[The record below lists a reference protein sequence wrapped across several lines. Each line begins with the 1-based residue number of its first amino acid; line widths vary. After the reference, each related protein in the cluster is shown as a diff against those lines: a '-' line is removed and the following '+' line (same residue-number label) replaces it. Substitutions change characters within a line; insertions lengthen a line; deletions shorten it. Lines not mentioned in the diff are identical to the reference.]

1 GVADLSRG
9 AIAALKCIV
18 IDGGLLQRMQLTVAC
33 KALDGGYFGAFLH
46 YRQRQAG
53 IDPPPVDQNGA
64 RAALSVVAALL
75 GAGQVEMVAQCVQQR
90 GPWGDR
96 EFHLA
101 AVDGQPDRNFLRH
114 RGSPRYALRCARSSH
129 VDLRLP
135 GLVRE
140 MLGAE

>member
-1 GVADLSRG
+1 M
-9 AIAALKCIV
+9 
-18 IDGGLLQRMQLTVAC
+18 IDEGLLQRMQFAVARQ
-33 KALDGGYFGAFLH
+33 ALDGGYLGAFLH
-46 YRQRQAG
+46 HRQRQAG

-114 RGSPRYALRCARSSH
+114 RGSPRCTLCCARSRH
-129 VDLRLP
+129 VDLRLRW
-135 GLVRE
+135 LVRE
-140 MLGAE
+140 MLGAG